1 MAFKRSA
8 VRSRLSPPSK
18 PWKPLVFKAFLRR
31 KYFFP
36 WKIARPTLPAT
47 TTCLFCLLCLSDFRW
62 SNMCFHLLYPIMP
75 IPLSTIHAS
84 LSLMLRLQHFLLVIC
99 RLICRSGIHRVRV
112 VYIPD
117 RLGFRLVVIG
127 ISIGAV
133 NCQSRVFPGYE
144 MNYIGH
150 SET

>member
-1 MAFKRSA
+1 
-8 VRSRLSPPSK
+8 
-18 PWKPLVFKAFLRR
+18 
-31 KYFFP
+31 
-36 WKIARPTLPAT
+36 
-47 TTCLFCLLCLSDFRW
+47 
-62 SNMCFHLLYPIMP
+62 MP
-75 IPLSTIHAS
+75 IPLSTIYAI
-84 LSLMLRLQHFLLVIC
+84 LSLNATIAALLLVIC
-99 RLICRSGIHRVRV
+99 RLICYSGIPRVSV

-127 ISIGAV
+127 IGIGAV